1 MIEVLSPLKE
11 IISKIMRKKLDK
23 KNVLF
28 VCTGNTCRS
37 VIAQA
42 LFQKLKEELCPELDY
57 IADSAGI
64 AVDHGISAS
73 KEAIFCLAKQG
84 IDVTTHKTKM
94 VDEQLLEKSSLIL
107 TMTNQQLNYLKDKYP
122 HARKKIFLFKP
133 FSHQKKYMKNDEIED
148 PFGRGLSFYE
158 DICKYCK
165 QDIKKLIFH
174 LREDFKYE

>member
-1 MIEVLSPLKE
+1 MIEVLSHLREPVA
-11 IISKIMRKKLDK
+11 KIMRKKLDK
-23 KNVLF
+23 KNILF
-28 VCTGNTCRS
+28 VCAGNTCRS

-57 IADSAGI
+57 SADSAGI

-73 KEAIFCLAKQG
+73 NETIFCLAKQG
-84 IDVTTHKTKM
+84 IDVTTHQAKM
-94 VDEQLLEKSSLIL
+94 VDARLLEKSSLIL
-107 TMTNQQLNYLKDKYP
+107 TMTNQQLNYLKDKFP
-122 HARKKIFLFKP
+122 HAKNKIFLFKP

-158 DICKYCK
+158 NICQYLK

>member
-1 MIEVLSPLKE
+1 MIEVLSHLREPVA
-11 IISKIMRKKLDK
+11 KIMRKKLDK
-23 KNVLF
+23 KNILF
-28 VCTGNTCRS
+28 VCAGNTCRS

-57 IADSAGI
+57 SADSAGI

-73 KEAIFCLAKQG
+73 NETIFCLAKQG
-84 IDVTTHKTKM
+84 IDVTTHQAKM
-94 VDEQLLEKSSLIL
+94 VDARLLEKSSLIL
-107 TMTNQQLNYLKDKYP
+107 TMTNQQLNYLKDKFP
-122 HARKKIFLFKP
+122 HAKNKIFLFKP
-133 FSHQKKYMKNDEIED
+133 FSHQKKYMRNDEIED

-158 DICKYCK
+158 DICQCLK

>member
-11 IISKIMRKKLDK
+11 IITKIMRKKLDK

-73 KEAIFCLAKQG
+73 EEAIFCLAKQG
-84 IDVTTHKTKM
+84 IDVTTHQTKM
-94 VDEQLLEKSSLIL
+94 VDGRLLEKSSLVL

-122 HARKKIFLFKP
+122 HAKNKVFLFKP
-133 FSHQKKYMKNDEIED
+133 FSHQKKYMKYDEIED
-148 PFGRGLSFYE
+148 PFGRGLGFYE
-158 DICKYCK
+158 NICKYLK
-165 QDIKKLIFH
+165 QDIKKLISH
-174 LREDFKYE
+174 LREDSKYE